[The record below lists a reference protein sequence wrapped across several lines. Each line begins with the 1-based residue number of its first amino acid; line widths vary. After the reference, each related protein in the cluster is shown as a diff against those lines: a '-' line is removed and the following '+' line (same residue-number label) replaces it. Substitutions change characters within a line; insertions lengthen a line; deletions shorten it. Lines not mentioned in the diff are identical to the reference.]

1 MLNSIDRDGMMS
13 GYDLKLNKQISNNLD
28 IPIISCGGAGNF
40 GHLVELF
47 SKTNV
52 SAAAC
57 SSIFHFG
64 DTVLYAGKN
73 LFKKSWDR
81 NENNQINYCFLS
93 VHFLNNML

>member
-52 SAAAC
+52 S
-57 SSIFHFG
+57 SSMF
-64 DTVLYAGKN
+64 
-73 LFKKSWDR
+73 
-81 NENNQINYCFLS
+81 
-93 VHFLNNML
+93 